1 MLDFE
6 TSLARLA
13 IALAIGLLIGL
24 ERGWSSREEKEG
36 GRAAGIRTH
45 ALSGLLGGVSGQLSS
60 LTDPSVLGLAFLA
73 FALVTGLFH
82 WAEMRVDRSVS
93 ATGAVA
99 SLLGFALG
107 AYAVLGDPT
116 IAAAA
121 AVASVL
127 LLALKQPL
135 HGWLK
140 RLEWIDIRAV
150 LILATMTFLFL
161 PVLPDYALDPWG
173 ALNPAQIW
181 KYAIFICSISFSGYI
196 VTHIFGAR
204 TGITIAALAGG
215 IVSSTATTLSLARFA
230 RSDPGTSRLAAGG
243 ALLSGAVMAARVL
256 LITSTLAPSL
266 LSGIAAPLLTAMA
279 VQLLIGGLYL
289 NHHETTPSPP
299 LHLQNPFD
307 LVSALQLAALIG
319 FILLVTA
326 ITIQY
331 LGENALLALAALS
344 GIADVDAITL
354 SLAGMADGAAVPQTL
369 MAGILIAASTNAVT
383 KIAISAFVGGRS
395 LGLWFGLGTLAAVA
409 SGGLILI
416 LWPIG

>member
-1 MLDFE
+1 MPDFE
-6 TSLARLA
+6 TPLTRLA

-36 GRAAGIRTH
+36 ARAAGIRTH
-45 ALSGLLGGVSGQLSS
+45 ALSGLLGGVSGKLSS
-60 LTDPSVLGLAFLA
+60 LTDPSVFGLAFLA
-73 FALVTGLFH
+73 FALVTSLFH
-82 WAEMRVDRSVS
+82 WSEMRVERSVS

-99 SLLGFALG
+99 GLLAFALG

-116 IAAAA
+116 TAAAA
-121 AVASVL
+121 AVASVI

-150 LILATMTFLFL
+150 LVLATMTFLFL
-161 PVLPDYALDPWG
+161 PVLPDYALDPWN

-181 KYAIFICSISFSGYI
+181 KYAIFICAISFSGYI
-196 VTHIFGAR
+196 ATRIFGAR
-204 TGITIAALAGG
+204 TGISLAALAGG

-230 RSDPGTSRLAAGG
+230 RSDPKTSRLAAGG

-256 LITSTLAPSL
+256 LITFTLAPSL
-266 LSGIAAPLLTAMA
+266 LSGISAPLLTAMI
-279 VQLLIGGLYL
+279 VQMLIGWRYLY
-289 NHHETTPSPP
+289 HHETTPSPP

-369 MAGILIAASTNAVT
+369 MAGILLATATNAVT

-395 LGLWFGLGTLAAVA
+395 LGLWFGLGTLAAGA
-409 SGGLILI
+409 SGGLVLI
-416 LWPIG
+416 FWPLG

>member
-1 MLDFE
+1 MPDFE
-6 TSLARLA
+6 TPLARLA

-45 ALSGLLGGVSGQLSS
+45 ALSGLLGGIAGQLSS

-73 FALVTGLFH
+73 FALVTSLFH
-82 WAEMRVDRSVS
+82 WAEMRVERSVS

-99 SLLGFALG
+99 GLLAFALG

-121 AVASVL
+121 AVASVI

-140 RLEWIDIRAV
+140 RLDWVDIRAV
-150 LILATMTFLFL
+150 LILTTMTFLFL
-161 PVLPDYALDPWG
+161 PVLPDHALDPWG

-181 KYAIFICSISFSGYI
+181 RYAIFICAISFSGYI
-196 VTHIFGAR
+196 ATRIFGTR
-204 TGITIAALAGG
+204 TGITIAALTGG
-215 IVSSTATTLSLARFA
+215 IVSSTATTLTLARFA
-230 RSDPGTSRLAAGG
+230 RSDSGTSRLAAGG

-289 NHHETTPSPP
+289 NQSEAAQTPPMN
-299 LHLQNPFD
+299 LHNPFD
-307 LVSALQLAALIG
+307 LVSAFQLAALIG

-326 ITIQY
+326 ITLQY
-331 LGENALLALAALS
+331 LGEQALLALAALS

-354 SLAGMADGAAVPQTL
+354 SLAEMADGAEKPQTL
-369 MAGILIAASTNAVT
+369 MLGILIAASTNALT
-383 KIAISAFVGGRS
+383 KIGISAFIGGQS
-395 LGLWFGLGTLAAVA
+395 IALWFGLGTITAVG
-409 SGGLILI
+409 SGAIMLI
-416 LWPIG
+416 LWPLG

>member
-289 NHHETTPSPP
+289 NQSEAAQTPPMN
-299 LHLQNPFD
+299 LHNPFD
-307 LVSALQLAALIG
+307 LVSAFQLAALIG

-326 ITIQY
+326 ITLQY
-331 LGENALLALAALS
+331 LGEQALLALAALS

-354 SLAGMADGAAVPQTL
+354 SLAEMADGAEKPQTL
-369 MAGILIAASTNAVT
+369 MLGILIAASTNAVT

>member
-181 KYAIFICSISFSGYI
+181 KYAIFICTISFSGYI

-289 NHHETTPSPP
+289 NQGEPTPTPP
-299 LHLQNPFD
+299 MNLHNPFD
-307 LVSALQLAALIG
+307 LVSAFQLAALIG

-326 ITIQY
+326 ITLQY
-331 LGENALLALAALS
+331 LGEQALLALAALS

-354 SLAGMADGAAVPQTL
+354 SLAEMADGAEKPQTL
-369 MAGILIAASTNAVT
+369 MLGILIAASTNALT

>member
-1 MLDFE
+1 MPDFE
-6 TSLARLA
+6 TPLARLA

-73 FALVTGLFH
+73 FALVTSLFH
-82 WAEMRVDRSVS
+82 WAEMRVERSVS

-99 SLLGFALG
+99 GLLAFALG

-121 AVASVL
+121 AVASVI

-140 RLEWIDIRAV
+140 RLDWVDIRAV
-150 LILATMTFLFL
+150 LILTTMTFLFL
-161 PVLPDYALDPWG
+161 PVLPDHALDPWG

-181 KYAIFICSISFSGYI
+181 RYAIFICAISFSGYI
-196 VTHIFGAR
+196 ATRIFGTR
-204 TGITIAALAGG
+204 TGITIAALTGG
-215 IVSSTATTLSLARFA
+215 IVSSTATTLTLARFA

-256 LITSTLAPSL
+256 LITSTLAPAL

-289 NHHETTPSPP
+289 NHGEPAQTPPMN
-299 LHLQNPFD
+299 LHNPFD
-307 LVSALQLAALIG
+307 LLSAFQLSALIG

-326 ITIQY
+326 ITLQY
-331 LGENALLALAALS
+331 LGESALLALAAVS

-354 SLAGMADGAAVPQTL
+354 SLAGMADGAAEPQTL
-369 MAGILIAASTNAVT
+369 MLGILIAASTNALT
-383 KIAISAFVGGRS
+383 KIGISAFIGGQS
-395 LGLWFGLGTLAAVA
+395 IALWFGLGTLIAVGSGAAV
-409 SGGLILI
+409 LI
-416 LWPIG
+416 LWPLG

>member
-289 NHHETTPSPP
+289 NQSEAAQTPPMN
-299 LHLQNPFD
+299 LHNPFD
-307 LVSALQLAALIG
+307 LVSAFQLAALIG

-326 ITIQY
+326 ITLQY
-331 LGENALLALAALS
+331 LGEQALLALAALS

-354 SLAGMADGAAVPQTL
+354 SLAEMADGAEKPQTL
-369 MAGILIAASTNAVT
+369 MLGILIAASTNAVT
-383 KIAISAFVGGRS
+383 KTAISAFVGGRS

>member
-45 ALSGLLGGVSGQLSS
+45 ALSSLLGGVSGQLSS

-73 FALVTGLFH
+73 FAIVTGLFH
-82 WAEMRVDRSVS
+82 WVEMRVDRSVS

-289 NHHETTPSPP
+289 NQSEAAQTPPMN
-299 LHLQNPFD
+299 LHNPFD
-307 LVSALQLAALIG
+307 LVSAFQLAALIG

-326 ITIQY
+326 ITLQY
-331 LGENALLALAALS
+331 LGEQALLALAALS

-354 SLAGMADGAAVPQTL
+354 SLAEMADGAEKPQTL
-369 MAGILIAASTNAVT
+369 MLGILIAASTNALT
-383 KIAISAFVGGRS
+383 KIGISAFIGGQS
-395 LGLWFGLGTLAAVA
+395 IALWFGLGTLTAVG
-409 SGGLILI
+409 SGAIMLI
-416 LWPIG
+416 LWPLG

>member
-140 RLEWIDIRAV
+140 RHEWIDIRAV
-150 LILATMTFLFL
+150 LILTTMTFLFL
-161 PVLPDYALDPWG
+161 PILPDQALDPWG

-181 KYAIFICSISFSGYI
+181 RYAIFICAISFSGYI

-289 NHHETTPSPP
+289 NQGEPTPTPP
-299 LHLQNPFD
+299 MNLHNPFD
-307 LVSALQLAALIG
+307 LVS

-326 ITIQY
+326 ITLQY
-331 LGENALLALAALS
+331 LGEQALLALAALS

-354 SLAGMADGAAVPQTL
+354 SLAEMADGAEKPQTL
-369 MAGILIAASTNAVT
+369 MLGILIAASTNALT
-383 KIAISAFVGGRS
+383 KIGISAFIGGQS
-395 LGLWFGLGTLAAVA
+395 IALWFGLGTLTAVG
-409 SGGLILI
+409 SGAIMLI
-416 LWPIG
+416 LWPLG

>member
-45 ALSGLLGGVSGQLSS
+45 ALSSLLGGVSGQLSS

-289 NHHETTPSPP
+289 NQSEAAQTPPMN
-299 LHLQNPFD
+299 LHNPFD
-307 LVSALQLAALIG
+307 LVSAFQLAALIG

-326 ITIQY
+326 ITLQY
-331 LGENALLALAALS
+331 LGEQALLALAALS

-354 SLAGMADGAAVPQTL
+354 SLAEMADGAEKPQTL
-369 MAGILIAASTNAVT
+369 MLGILIAASTNALT
-383 KIAISAFVGGRS
+383 KIGISAFIGGQS
-395 LGLWFGLGTLAAVA
+395 IALWFGLGTLTAVG
-409 SGGLILI
+409 SGAIMLI
-416 LWPIG
+416 LWPLG

>member
-181 KYAIFICSISFSGYI
+181 KYAIFICGISFSGYI

-289 NHHETTPSPP
+289 NQGEPAQTPPMN
-299 LHLQNPFD
+299 LHNPFD
-307 LVSALQLAALIG
+307 LVSAFQLAALIG

-326 ITIQY
+326 ITLQY
-331 LGENALLALAALS
+331 LGEQALLALAALS

-354 SLAGMADGAAVPQTL
+354 SLAEMADGAEKPQTL
-369 MAGILIAASTNAVT
+369 MLGILIAASTNALT
-383 KIAISAFVGGRS
+383 KIGISAFIGGQS
-395 LGLWFGLGTLAAVA
+395 IALWFGLGTLTAVG
-409 SGGLILI
+409 SGAIMLI
-416 LWPIG
+416 LWPLG

>member
-73 FALVTGLFH
+73 FAIVTGLFH

-161 PVLPDYALDPWG
+161 PVLPDYALDPWA

-289 NHHETTPSPP
+289 NQSEAAQTPPMN
-299 LHLQNPFD
+299 LHNPFD
-307 LVSALQLAALIG
+307 LVSAFQLAALIG

-326 ITIQY
+326 ITLQY
-331 LGENALLALAALS
+331 LGEQALLALAALS

-354 SLAGMADGAAVPQTL
+354 SLAEMADGAEKPQTL
-369 MAGILIAASTNAVT
+369 MLGILIAASTNALT
-383 KIAISAFVGGRS
+383 KIGISAFIGGQS
-395 LGLWFGLGTLAAVA
+395 IALWFGLGTLTAVG
-409 SGGLILI
+409 SGAIMLI
-416 LWPIG
+416 LWPLG